1 MLSVMRTRT
10 TPAAALL
17 ALAAALLAAGCGKPD
32 DYRPRYFS
40 LREETRRKIADLD
53 AARRADRARY
63 EQRLIGYEAEL
74 RRRRAELAA
83 ARQFPAGA
91 DAPGI
96 PPRASP
102 QAQDSASPAQALAA
116 LAEPVDP
123 AAEEEETVASLVE
136 AFIQD
141 YEGLIDEGRR
151 ARFRSDFSAYLALL
165 RDDTHALPAS
175 QRKDAAL
182 RDLRARAEAATSER
196 ERLQLRERIS
206 MIEGASAEDLP
217 GVLDYYHRLD
227 GIQTMN
233 RLLDE
238 YEIPREELAAAGIEP
253 PPRSSW
259 QPEARE
265 VAVNLRSF
273 AEQYEAFIPSG
284 MREQFRRD
292 SAACVAALSAR
303 PSDEEVVARRNAM
316 LSDIRE
322 RAAAA
327 GPERQERFTRRIR
340 ELETGSLDAVRE
352 RMQAERLNEVSALV
366 EKYSIPRH
374 ELRESGVW
382 YQQRRRR

>member
-1 MLSVMRTRT
+1 MFPVMRTRT

-17 ALAAALLAAGCGKPD
+17 ALAAALLAAGCGKTD
-32 DYRPRYFS
+32 DYRRRYFS

-74 RRRRAELAA
+74 RRLRAELAA
-83 ARQFPAGA
+83 ERQFPAA
-91 DAPGI
+91 KDEVRVPPPA
-96 PPRASP
+96 PPR
-102 QAQDSASPAQALAA
+102 AQDSASPAQALAA

-123 AAEEEETVASLVE
+123 AAEEEETVASLLETFVQE
-136 AFIQD
+136 

-151 ARFRSDFSAYLALL
+151 AQFRGDFAAYLALL

-175 QRKDAAL
+175 RRKDAAL
-182 RDLRARAEAATSER
+182 RDLRARVETAASER
-196 ERLQLRERIS
+196 ERARLTERIS

-265 VAVNLRSF
+265 VAANLRSF
-273 AEQYEAFIPSG
+273 AEQYEAIVPPG
-284 MREQFRRD
+284 MREQFRRE
-292 SAACVAALSAR
+292 SAACAAALSAR
-303 PSDEEVVARRNAM
+303 PTDAEVVARRNAM
-316 LSDIRE
+316 LGDLRE

-327 GPERQERFTRRIR
+327 GPERQERFARRIR
-340 ELETGSLDAVRE
+340 ELETGSLDAVRR
-352 RMQAERLNEVSALV
+352 RMQAEKLHEVSALV
-366 EKYSIPRH
+366 ERYSIPQH

-382 YQQRRRR
+382 YQRRRRR